1 MQIQIPSLELQRDM
15 VSRCHGVDHVEHEVP
30 VREDESV
37 DLEPKREVK
46 LETWE
51 LAQKW
56 CYIHRRGCPHPRR
69 VGRWRCG
76 LAAFAL
82 HLTSRRF
89 SLAYGALSKYLN
101 LWPAFKNQD
110 ISHNSAG
117 FWISSER
124 PKGLATKGHL
134 FAWQQSALWLGGG
147 CPLQVVPASI
157 CPSANAFT
165 GPASIKANTWVSS
178 LFYWV
183 RTGRRKSRF

>member
-15 VSRCHGVDHVEHEVP
+15 VTQCHGVDHVEHEVP
-30 VREDESV
+30 VREDGSV
-37 DLEPKREVK
+37 GLEPKTEVK

-56 CYIHRRGCPHPRR
+56 CYIHGRGCPYPRR

-82 HLTSRRF
+82 CLTSRRF
-89 SLAYGALSKYLN
+89 SLAYAVLSKYLN

-110 ISHNSAG
+110 ISRNSAG

-124 PKGLATKGHL
+124 PKGLATRGHFFCL
-134 FAWQQSALWLGGG
+134 AAVCAVVGWRLPPSGGT
-147 CPLQVVPASI
+147 CIYLPI
-157 CPSANAFT
+157 CQP
-165 GPASIKANTWVSS
+165 
-178 LFYWV
+178 FYW
-183 RTGRRKSRF
+183 TCLHKS